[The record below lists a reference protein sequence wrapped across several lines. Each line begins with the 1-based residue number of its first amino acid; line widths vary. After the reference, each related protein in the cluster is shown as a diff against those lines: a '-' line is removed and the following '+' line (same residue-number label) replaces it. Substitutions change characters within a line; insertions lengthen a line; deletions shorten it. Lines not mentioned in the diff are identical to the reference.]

1 MRSAT
6 IAILLLLGV
15 TANGA
20 AQQEGGSDDGP
31 HPALVEKI
39 QQLGGRV
46 MRVAADDP
54 GLEIAF
60 HLGRNQDGLRQVD
73 ATDTERPESPALDS
87 ELALLKDLGRLESL
101 HLGGTDVTDEGLAH
115 VAGLIALKRLHL
127 EKTKVTDAGLAHLAG
142 LESLAYLNLYRTGV
156 TDAGLVH
163 LEGLKNL
170 KSLYLWQTKV
180 TPEGA
185 EKLGQA
191 LPGCNI
197 DLGWQ
202 APEESDEADEA
213 ENAQADEN

>member
-31 HPALVEKI
+31 DPALVEKI
-39 QQLGGRV
+39 QKLGGRV
-46 MRVAADDP
+46 TRLAANDP
-54 GLEIAF
+54 GLEVAF

-73 ATDTERPESPALDS
+73 ATDTERPESPALDG
-87 ELALLKDLGRLESL
+87 ELVILKDLGELVSL
-101 HLGGTDVTDEGLAH
+101 HLGGTDVTDDGLVH
-115 VAGLIALKRLHL
+115 LAGLTALKRLHL
-127 EKTKVTDAGLAHLAG
+127 EKTKVSDAGLAHLAG
-142 LESLAYLNLYRTGV
+142 LEGLSYLNLYLTGV
-156 TDAGLVH
+156 TDAGLAH

-170 KSLYLWQTKV
+170 KSLYLWQTQV

-185 EKLGQA
+185 EKLRNA

-202 APEESDEADEA
+202 APEESDESDEA
-213 ENAQADEN
+213 EESQPDEN